1 MFFDVFFSFTV
12 LHCFCRGAAE
22 IRCSCWL
29 QAHCFVELQLL
40 VVSNDIPAGA
50 SDKACT
56 PQWSQRSPESCGG
69 WTGSP
74 HRKIQQQKPIMAL
87 LAPVRCWW
95 CVAQNIHKNDEIIW
109 SCLLLLGLA
118 VRDMRTLCGC
128 QILIQYHDN
137 TFRFIFLACKLQL
150 NVNLEMTPLCQ
161 VRVKSLLSVRSMVK
175 ITSRKWWQRFW
186 RPLKGAFVL
195 GFWTAGG
202 NRHKA
207 IKNHEAI
214 YIVYMKHRKKVM
226 RVMFVMMF

>member
-1 MFFDVFFSFTV
+1 MFFDVFFSLTV

-95 CVAQNIHKNDEIIW
+95 CVIW
-109 SCLLLLGLA
+109 WNHLVLSL
-118 VRDMRTLCGC
+118 TLRIGGAWYENTIY
-128 QILIQYHDN
+128 ILIQYHDN
-137 TFRFIFLACKLQL
+137 TFRFIFLAYKLQL

-161 VRVKSLLSVRSMVK
+161 VRKCWGE
-175 ITSRKWWQRFW
+175 I
-186 RPLKGAFVL
+186 L
-195 GFWTAGG
+195 GFCQVHGQD
-202 NRHKA
+202 HLQ
-207 IKNHEAI
+207 E
-214 YIVYMKHRKKVM
+214 
-226 RVMFVMMF
+226 MMTEVLETSQRCLCVGFLDGWRQQT

>member
-40 VVSNDIPAGA
+40 VVSNNIPAGA

-95 CVAQNIHKNDEIIW
+95 FVAQNIHKNDEIIW

-137 TFRFIFLACKLQL
+137 TFRFIFLAYKLQL

-161 VRVKSLLSVRSMVK
+161 VRKCWDE
-175 ITSRKWWQRFW
+175 I
-186 RPLKGAFVL
+186 L
-195 GFWTAGG
+195 GFCQVHGQD
-202 NRHKA
+202 HLQ
-207 IKNHEAI
+207 E
-214 YIVYMKHRKKVM
+214 
-226 RVMFVMMF
+226 MMTEVLETSQRCLCVGFLDGWRQQT